1 MEKNILSD
9 TNTLGY
15 VMISIIGTLFFVGTG
30 SIITDIITAIPSS
43 VAYIKPENKVNLS
56 VINGSILSGIDVEDS
71 GNDFDIDDD
80 LLEA

>member
-80 LLEA
+80 LLEG

>member
-1 MEKNILSD
+1 MSD

-80 LLEA
+80 LLEG